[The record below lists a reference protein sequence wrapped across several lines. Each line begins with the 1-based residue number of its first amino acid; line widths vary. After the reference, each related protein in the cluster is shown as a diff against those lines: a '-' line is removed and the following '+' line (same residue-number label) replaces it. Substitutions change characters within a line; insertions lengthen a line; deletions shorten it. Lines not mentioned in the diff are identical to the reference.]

1 MGHTPDAYAELLG
14 ALLLDPWGDQASCI
28 GKADVLEAP
37 NETPAKT
44 MCAYCPVI
52 QECTTW
58 VLGLSH
64 KQDPGGVRAGMN
76 ENQRNRTRRKAR
88 ILALE
93 ATQKAVA

>member
-1 MGHTPDAYAELLG
+1 
-14 ALLLDPWGDQASCI
+14 
-28 GKADVLEAP
+28 
-37 NETPAKT
+37 